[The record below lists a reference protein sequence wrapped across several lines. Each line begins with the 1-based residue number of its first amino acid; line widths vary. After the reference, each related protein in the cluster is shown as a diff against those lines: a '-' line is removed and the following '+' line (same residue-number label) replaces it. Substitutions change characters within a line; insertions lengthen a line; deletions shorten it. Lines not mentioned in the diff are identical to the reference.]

1 MIISSYNETLSG
13 ETLSSMSE
21 KSDSYFT
28 TDLESRCTPDRKE
41 KDDSAVVADDD
52 GGDGV
57 DDDCLIAVIMVIC

>member
-1 MIISSYNETLSG
+1 MSG

-28 TDLESRCTPDRKE
+28 TDLESRCTPDNRKE

-57 DDDCLIAVIMVIC
+57 DDD

>member
-1 MIISSYNETLSG
+1 MIILTVIISSYNETLSG

-28 TDLESRCTPDRKE
+28 TDLESRCTPDKRRE
-41 KDDSAVVADDD
+41 KDDSTVVADDD

-57 DDDCLIAVIMVIC
+57 DDD

>member
-28 TDLESRCTPDRKE
+28 TDLESRCTPDNRK
-41 KDDSAVVADDD
+41 KRMSAVVADDD

-57 DDDCLIAVIMVIC
+57 DDD

>member
-28 TDLESRCTPDRKE
+28 TDLESRCTPDRKRRE
-41 KDDSAVVADDD
+41 KDDSTVVADDD

-57 DDDCLIAVIMVIC
+57 DDD

>member
-28 TDLESRCTPDRKE
+28 TDLESRCTPDRKRRE
-41 KDDSAVVADDD
+41 KDDSTVVADDD
-52 GGDGV
+52 VCDGV
-57 DDDCLIAVIMVIC
+57 DDD